1 MDTVDLRGKP
11 VSDNI
16 YLEIS
21 SKVKK
26 LLNKNIKPKLAAI
39 LIGDNPASKIY
50 VGMKNRMFSKMGCS
64 SKIYNL
70 DSKIREKDLLEL
82 IGDLNKDESVHG
94 ILLQLPIPKHFNSNK
109 ILSYIN
115 PSKDV
120 DGFHPENLGY
130 LLQGSPRFIPC
141 TPYGCIE
148 ILKYYAINLQSKHV
162 VIVGRSNIVGK
173 PLMALLSQKFSY
185 ANATVTICHSY
196 TTDLKRH
203 TLQAD
208 ILIAAAGIP
217 NLITNDMVKENVVI
231 IDVGINR
238 VDDDSIKGYYI
249 TGDVNYK
256 DVFDKVSAI
265 TPVPG
270 GVGPMTIAMLLYN
283 TVNAA
288 ETTII

>member
-1 MDTVDLRGKP
+1 MDAIELRGKP

-16 YLEIS
+16 YSEIS
-21 SKVKK
+21 HRIKK
-26 LLNKNIKPKLAAI
+26 LSNKNIKPKLAAI
-39 LIGDNPASKIY
+39 LIGNNPASEIY
-50 VGMKNRMFSKMGCS
+50 VNTKNRMFSKMGCS
-64 SKIYNL
+64 SKIYHLNSNIDQNELLNL
-70 DSKIREKDLLEL
+70 IKN
-82 IGDLNKDESVHG
+82 LNNDTNVHG
-94 ILLQLPIPKHFNSNK
+94 ILLQLPIPEHFNSNE
-109 ILSYIN
+109 ILRHIN

-148 ILKYYAINLQSKHV
+148 ILKYYKINLKSKHV

-196 TTDLKRH
+196 TTNLSRY
-203 TLQAD
+203 TSQAD
-208 ILIAAAGIP
+208 ILIAATGIP
-217 NLITNDMVKENVVI
+217 NLISKDMVKKDVVI

-238 VDDDSIKGYYI
+238 IEDDSDKGYYI
-249 TGDVNYK
+249 AGDVNYK
-256 DVFDKVSAI
+256 DVLDKASAI

-283 TVNAA
+283 TVIAA
-288 ETTII
+288 EATII

>member
-1 MDTVDLRGKP
+1 MSVLELRGKP

-21 SKVKK
+21 KRVKK
-26 LLNKNIKPKLAAI
+26 LSSKNIRPKLAAI
-39 LIGDNPASKIY
+39 LIGNNPASKIY
-50 VGMKNRMFSKMGCS
+50 VNTKNRMFSKMGCIS
-64 SKIYNL
+64 EIYHLKSNINQKELLNL
-70 DSKIREKDLLEL
+70 INEL
-82 IGDLNKDESVHG
+82 NNDINIHG
-94 ILLQLPIPKHFNSNK
+94 ILLQLPIPKHFNSNE
-109 ILSYIN
+109 ILRYIK

-148 ILKYYAINLQSKHV
+148 ILKYYKINLQSKHV

-196 TTDLKRH
+196 TTNLSRY
-203 TLQAD
+203 TSQAD

-217 NLITNDMVKENVVI
+217 NLISNDMVKKDVVI
-231 IDVGINR
+231 IDIGINR
-238 VDDDSIKGYYI
+238 IEDDSDKGYYI

-256 DVFDKVSAI
+256 DVLNKASAI

-283 TVNAA
+283 TVFAA
-288 ETTII
+288 EATII